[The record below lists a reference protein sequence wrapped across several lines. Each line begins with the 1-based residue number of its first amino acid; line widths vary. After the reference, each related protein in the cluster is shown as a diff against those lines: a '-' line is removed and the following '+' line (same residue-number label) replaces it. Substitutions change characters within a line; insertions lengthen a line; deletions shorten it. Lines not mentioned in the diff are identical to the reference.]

1 MYCFSSVTL
10 NHSSQQEVVEK
21 WSFSN
26 VTNEGVHL
34 YNFSGGQFGNRS
46 QKLYKFNPWGQFRDV
61 NTDLHKRLANKA
73 LSVTV
78 KKWNQ
83 PKHPTTGN
91 CLNEL

>member
-1 MYCFSSVTL
+1 M
-10 NHSSQQEVVEK
+10 EK

-26 VTNEGVHL
+26 VTNEDVHL
-34 YNFSGGQFGNRS
+34 YNFSGGQFGSRS
-46 QKLYKFNPWGQFRDV
+46 QKLYKFIPWGQFRDV
-61 NTDLHKRLANKA
+61 STDLLANKA

-78 KKWNQ
+78 KKWKQ